1 MRFEYDNFGRL
12 SALYNEKG
20 EPFRFAYSALDGL
33 MREVRPDGTVR
44 ELTRNRLGAVVKERL
59 LGTQGGELCTTL
71 VRDRA
76 GRLVRREGADCRTE
90 YEYRPGSLHIRHAG
104 QAACRAALSAGQ
116 PPEYRTVSFDFD
128 AAGQLAGERNHG
140 GQYRYGYDAG
150 GSLVSTAYPDGSRL
164 LHCRYGSG
172 HLLQSEFL
180 HGGERHTL
188 AEYARDR
195 LHRETERT
203 LGALTER
210 TEYDAAGR
218 ITAKTAGRQAAG
230 RPFSP
235 VLARRWQYDRRHRM
249 VKMTL
254 TTGQEAGG
262 YGVRQDTRWEYDGA
276 DRVLAR
282 YAEGREESFRWDASG
297 NLLNGGAVAWN
308 DQVSRAGDYRHEWDE
323 FGRLARRISV
333 KDSAVQHLHYD
344 GDGRVT
350 SVTFSGHP
358 RYREVCYDYDG
369 LGRRTAKTVKHVSPY
384 EPDKRTDFYWQ
395 GMRLSAEQGTHEALT
410 FHFYHG
416 ESHTPL
422 ARYDSGEGGMRY
434 VHAEVNGM
442 PQALSDR
449 EGNTVWRPLHTGL
462 FGVIRREESR
472 LSPYAARQNLRFA
485 GQYYD
490 EETGLHYNTL
500 RYYDPGS
507 GSFTQPDPIG
517 LAGGINLYAYGP
529 NPINWIDPLG
539 LAGNPATATH
549 ITYQGIDAITG
560 KPYVG
565 YASMQGTQMAQDVLN
580 YRYGGNFD
588 RFGGQAPRVLY
599 DGYGQSGKDVARGL
613 EQRTFEQLGGLDGT
627 ANRQNPVGQGNA
639 RRTEYLG
646 AADDHL
652 NNKNGGGKKGGGC

>member
-1 MRFEYDNFGRL
+1 
-12 SALYNEKG
+12 
-20 EPFRFAYSALDGL
+20 
-33 MREVRPDGTVR
+33 
-44 ELTRNRLGAVVKERL
+44 
-59 LGTQGGELCTTL
+59 
-71 VRDRA
+71 
-76 GRLVRREGADCRTE
+76 
-90 YEYRPGSLHIRHAG
+90 
-104 QAACRAALSAGQ
+104 
-116 PPEYRTVSFDFD
+116 
-128 AAGQLAGERNHG
+128 
-140 GQYRYGYDAG
+140 
-150 GSLVSTAYPDGSRL
+150 
-164 LHCRYGSG
+164 
-172 HLLQSEFL
+172 
-180 HGGERHTL
+180 
-188 AEYARDR
+188 
-195 LHRETERT
+195 
-203 LGALTER
+203 
-210 TEYDAAGR
+210 
-218 ITAKTAGRQAAG
+218 
-230 RPFSP
+230 
-235 VLARRWQYDRRHRM
+235 
-249 VKMTL
+249 MTL

-282 YAEGREESFRWDASG
+282 YAEGREEAFRWDASG

-490 EETGLHYNTL
+490 EETGLHYNPL

-517 LAGGINLYAYGP
+517 LRGGINLYAYGP
-529 NPINWIDPLG
+529 NPLTWIDPLG
-539 LAGNPATATH
+539 LSPVSPKT
-549 ITYQGIDAITG
+549 
-560 KPYVG
+560 
-565 YASMQGTQMAQDVLN
+565 
-580 YRYGGNFD
+580 
-588 RFGGQAPRVLY
+588 VLY
-599 DGYGQSGKDVARGL
+599 SQNDINPIFDDGRSINDLKHRLINDPSYINQVEPIRKVRM
-613 EQRTFEQLGGLDGT
+613 LDLP
-627 ANRQNPVGQGNA
+627 ANVQERLLSQGAHKHSVFSLDN
-639 RRTEYLG
+639 RRLY
-646 AADDHL
+646 AAKEAGISKIPSRWATPAELAEIKIDRRFTTQ
-652 NNKNGGGKKGGGC
+652 NGGESIGVRGCH

>member
-1 MRFEYDNFGRL
+1 
-12 SALYNEKG
+12 
-20 EPFRFAYSALDGL
+20 
-33 MREVRPDGTVR
+33 
-44 ELTRNRLGAVVKERL
+44 
-59 LGTQGGELCTTL
+59 
-71 VRDRA
+71 
-76 GRLVRREGADCRTE
+76 
-90 YEYRPGSLHIRHAG
+90 
-104 QAACRAALSAGQ
+104 
-116 PPEYRTVSFDFD
+116 
-128 AAGQLAGERNHG
+128 
-140 GQYRYGYDAG
+140 
-150 GSLVSTAYPDGSRL
+150 
-164 LHCRYGSG
+164 
-172 HLLQSEFL
+172 
-180 HGGERHTL
+180 
-188 AEYARDR
+188 
-195 LHRETERT
+195 
-203 LGALTER
+203 
-210 TEYDAAGR
+210 
-218 ITAKTAGRQAAG
+218 
-230 RPFSP
+230 
-235 VLARRWQYDRRHRM
+235 M

-282 YAEGREESFRWDASG
+282 YAEGREEAFRWDASG

-472 LSPYAARQNLRFA
+472 LSPYAAKQNLRFA

-517 LAGGINLYAYGP
+517 LAGGINLYAYAP
-529 NPINWIDPLG
+529 NPLGWIDPLG
-539 LAGNPATATH
+539 LSSLSS
-549 ITYQGIDAITG
+549 IQQQIDAILLEHLPAIQKIDPNAT
-560 KPYVG
+560 VG
-565 YASMQGTQMAQDVLN
+565 YRGSAASGISKSHDPALAKPINLKDFDV
-580 YRYGGNFD
+580 
-588 RFGGQAPRVLY
+588 
-599 DGYGQSGKDVARGL
+599 DGFIHSDYL
-613 EQRTFEQLGGLDGT
+613 
-627 ANRQNPVGQGNA
+627 ANNPVFDNRRREAFMISGMSEIEASIDRRLRQAIPGLRNEPFGFRIFPTHEIDAMA
-639 RRTEYLG
+639 RSGDVQRRLG
-646 AADDHL
+646 S
-652 NNKNGGGKKGGGC
+652 GGC